1 MSSRAIVEARATGLR
16 LAQKE
21 QKMTD
26 GYLRGVLT
34 VIAVAL
40 TVIAFGE
47 LVRPARSALE
57 CGTKATPC
65 YVSVNL
71 ECGGVA
77 SGGDTTCEF
86 IQLNRDEAME
96 RRLRK
101 NEFVNP
107 R

>member
-1 MSSRAIVEARATGLR
+1 
-16 LAQKE
+16 
-21 QKMTD
+21 MTD

-47 LVRPARSALE
+47 MVRPARSALE
-57 CGTKATPC
+57 CGTKTMPC

-71 ECGGVA
+71 ECGGAA
-77 SGGDTTCEF
+77 SGDDSTCEI

-101 NEFVNP
+101 KEFVNP